1 MPLHL
6 LLPRLRLLAGLALL
20 APLAPAARSADLPD
34 GLYAEITTPRGVITC
49 ELEYARVP
57 LTVANFVGLAEGTLG
72 PAPRKAF
79 FDGLKFHRV
88 VPGFV
93 IQGGDPLGTGE
104 GGPGYEFPDEFSP
117 GLGHDAAGVLS
128 MANDG
133 PDTNGSQFFIT
144 LAPVE
149 RLNFLHA
156 VFGRTVRGLDV
167 LPMVAPGDVMRVHI
181 RRIGAAALAFRAD
194 DAAFAALAA
203 RVPRYTGPKVPG
215 PKANF
220 DDPDLRLPA
229 DPPRAQNFNFK
240 LANYERTT
248 GAKVYAR
255 VFARFTAGPA
265 GPTPAAFTE
274 NLAQVLGLADDGVLA
289 TYFADTGEWYLHV
302 GPKRAGWFTQG
313 LGQPTAAPPGT
324 PTEAQ
329 KQEFLAK
336 AALRE
341 SRYALFPTP
350 ALANFL
356 QISAQHVK
364 LSVDAVLDELL
375 SNPPVR

>member
-1 MPLHL
+1 LPLHL
-6 LLPRLRLLAGLALL
+6 LIPRLRFLAGLALL
-20 APLAPAARSADLPD
+20 SPVVLSAEEPALPD
-34 GLYAEITTPRGVITC
+34 GIYAEITTPRGVITC
-49 ELEYARVP
+49 ELEYARAP

-72 PAPRKAF
+72 PAPRKPF

-117 GLGHDAAGVLS
+117 DLGHNEAGVLS

-167 LPMVAPGDVMRVHI
+167 LPRVAQGDVMQVHI
-181 RRIGAAALAFRAD
+181 RRIGPAALAFKAD

-240 LANYERTT
+240 LANYERAT
-248 GAKVYAR
+248 GAKIYAR
-255 VFARFTAGPA
+255 VFGRFAAGPA
-265 GPTPAAFTE
+265 GATPEAFTE
-274 NLAQVLGLADDGVLA
+274 SLAQGLGLADDGILA
-289 TYFADTGEWYLHV
+289 TYFADTGLWYLHV
-302 GPKRAGWFTQG
+302 GPKRTEWFVQG
-313 LGQPTAAPPGT
+313 MAPATGKTPETA
-324 PTEAQ
+324 TEAQ

-336 AALRE
+336 AASRE
-341 SRYALFPTP
+341 SRYALLPTP
-350 ALANFL
+350 PLANFL

-375 SNPPVR
+375 SKPPVR